1 MRRGEAPFA
10 PRNDEGN
17 LSTRQGELRN
27 FAASGG
33 LV

>member
-1 MRRGEAPFA
+1 MRGKDIRAE
-10 PRNDEGN
+10 NSKGN